1 MKIAIACGGTGGHIY
16 PGLAVAKELK
26 NRGCE
31 VNLLLAGKKIEDK
44 ITEDYADKII
54 SICSCGVT
62 GKPLSFQTLK
72 SCVLVTR
79 SIFRFLFEFI
89 HDKPDKLLAMGSYS
103 SVGPVIAAKI
113 YNIPVFLHEGNAVPG
128 RAIKFLSR
136 FATKIAVSFDG
147 VEKYFPEQKLVFT
160 GFPIRDNL
168 NKKFT
173 KEEFTK
179 SKFTILVMGGSQGAH
194 TLNEVVTNS
203 ICNYPKKEN
212 LQVIH
217 LTGER
222 DKNMVKQKYMNA
234 SIQAL
239 VFPFLKDIGKAY
251 NEADIA
257 ICRSGAASCTE
268 LAAFGIPAIFIP
280 YPHAIGNHQYHNA
293 KIAEKANA
301 AYVITEADLTKE
313 KIHALLDDII
323 SESDTLHQMK
333 QNMSSLY
340 KGNPSKN
347 IANLILS

>member
-26 NRGCE
+26 DRGCE

-54 SICSCGVT
+54 SICSCGMT
-62 GKPLSFQTLK
+62 GKAISFQTLK
-72 SCVLVTR
+72 SSILVTH

-89 HDKPDKLLAMGSYS
+89 HDKPDMLLAMGSYS

-113 YNIPVFLHEGNAVPG
+113 YHIPIFLHEGNAVPG

-147 VEKYFPEQKLVFT
+147 VEKYFQPSKIVFT

-168 NKKFT
+168 DEKFT
-173 KEEFTK
+173 NEEFTK
-179 SKFTILVMGGSQGAH
+179 SKFTILIMGGSQGAH
-194 TLNEVVTNS
+194 ILNEVATNS
-203 ICNYPKKEN
+203 ICNYEKKDD

-217 LTGER
+217 LAGEL
-222 DKNMVKQKYMNA
+222 DTNMVKQKYMNA
-234 SIQAL
+234 SIDAL
-239 VFPFLKDIGKAY
+239 VFPFLKEIGKAY
-251 NEADIA
+251 NEANIA

-293 KIAEKANA
+293 MVAKEANA
-301 AYVITEADLTKE
+301 AYLIKEADLTE
-313 KIHALLDDII
+313 DKIHKLLDDIT
-323 SESDTLHQMK
+323 SEPDTLHLMK

-340 KGNPSKN
+340 KGNPAKK
-347 IANLILS
+347 IADLILS